1 MALGVNE
8 TSARDRRPFPAARL
22 TIRGPRCRLPDRAG
36 FRVSGREALCATR
49 AGETMTP
56 IDPPGDREAKEGPES
71 RTERRERRR
80 RAARRRMAKH
90 GASLRRVY
98 RDVVEKRK
106 RELEEPREGQRE

>member
-1 MALGVNE
+1 MAVGVNE
-8 TSARDRRPFPAARL
+8 TSAHGCRPFPVAPL
-22 TIRGPRCRLPDRAG
+22 TIRRPRRTLPDRAG

-49 AGETMTP
+49 AGETMIP
-56 IDPPGDREAKEGPES
+56 IDPPRDREAEEGPES
-71 RTERRERRR
+71 RTGRRERRR

>member
-1 MALGVNE
+1 MAVGVNE
-8 TSARDRRPFPAARL
+8 TSARGRRPFPATRL

-36 FRVSGREALCATR
+36 FRVSGREALYATR

-56 IDPPGDREAKEGPES
+56 IDPPGDREAEEGPES
-71 RTERRERRR
+71 RTGRRERRR

-98 RDVVEKRK
+98 RDVVEKRT
-106 RELEEPREGQRE
+106 RELEERQQAQSD